1 MDLWFPDRTR
11 IRASALVDRR
21 EDDSTRSFGL
31 YMDERW
37 QPSWPADLIEWED
50 FGVPIDGERA
60 VAQIESVFARARGG
74 EGVEI
79 GCLGGLGRT
88 GTVLA
93 CMAILAGVDPAESV
107 SWVRQHYRAEAVET
121 AEQEAWVAWFG
132 RQIQGGESDPR
143 RTCRPPLGGPS

>member
-1 MDLWFPDRTR
+1 MDLLFPDGTR
-11 IRASALVDRR
+11 IRASSLVERR

-31 YMDERW
+31 YLDERW
-37 QPSWPADLIEWED
+37 QPSWPADMIEWQD
-50 FGVPIDGERA
+50 FGVPADGERA
-60 VAQIESVFARARGG
+60 VAQIESAFARARGG

-107 SWVRQHYRAEAVET
+107 AWVRRHYRPEAVET

-132 RQIQGGESDPR
+132 QQVRGR
-143 RTCRPPLGGPS
+143 R